1 MSALLEFHQPSRP
14 SIPTPSG
21 DQIDSGLP
29 TIRPGRADNKL
40 RYESWNRSMR
50 FNVQLQSRAA
60 LPPETH
66 GTPWPQAWPRA
77 AASSVRLDLDDKW
90 NGLPDVASGVPI

>member
-1 MSALLEFHQPSRP
+1 
-14 SIPTPSG
+14 
-21 DQIDSGLP
+21 
-29 TIRPGRADNKL
+29 
-40 RYESWNRSMR
+40 MR
-50 FNVQLQSRAA
+50 FNVRLQSRAA

-66 GTPWPQAWPRA
+66 GSPWPQAWPRA